1 MVADFTM
8 LHHRSKK
15 ADISLILV
23 VVIGIGLSLA
33 AFFYVKEL
41 EQQRLL
47 ESKQRQVDI
56 YVRSLRQTFST
67 FTNLLHSIRS
77 LHNVYN
83 NISYADF
90 NAFIKRDLFDFPSIQ
105 AVTWIGYIPDIQKT
119 SIINEIRKQGVTA
132 FDIIDCS
139 DLSNRRPA
147 LQRNAYYPM
156 IYIEPSINNA
166 EHIGCDVSIDPTLN
180 AALEKSAQQMQL
192 VISDILPIMT
202 PNGTQPGF
210 HVFLPV
216 YNNNVDME
224 NIPAQRQTT
233 LKGFAS
239 LIIIVDN
246 LVHDVLRPPR
256 YKTSTFLHITDT
268 TIPEQPQNVY
278 LPQWLRDKPDN
289 IKKLVHA
296 NIEFGERQWRI
307 SLDELESEDNFNLSY
322 SWGFLIIGLLFT
334 FSVFRYL
341 KIVITRAHWAE
352 ELVANRTQN
361 LRELNDEL
369 NESRRRFQAIFNEA
383 AMGIAQ
389 LDLQGHITDSN
400 KALQELLDYNHEE
413 LQGQLLQ
420 SFCHIDDADIDMNM
434 LQDIVAGEYDNY
446 MINKRY
452 RCKNGAQ
459 VWTTQN
465 CSVVHDSKEPFIVSM
480 IEDITER
487 KCAEM
492 ARLEAEQKYRE
503 IFENAMEGI
512 YQCTPTGFFLS
523 VNPAFVR
530 IFGYSSAR
538 QMLAEVTNLQHQ
550 LYVDPEQRLKFM
562 HLLETESKVKNFE
575 YQARCRDG
583 GNIWVNET
591 ARAVRDEQGM
601 TRYYEGI
608 IEDVTERKKIEGKLR
623 YDASHDQLTG
633 LLNRTEFTKRLN
645 QVLRQLVIDNESET
659 ISLAILFADLDRF
672 KIVNDSMGHLVGDKL
687 LIEVS
692 KRLAAQGSEEHDVVA
707 RFGGDEFALMF
718 QDVPNVLTLE
728 RRIEKIQQ
736 QLSYPYVLDNEN
748 FNTTISIGIA
758 IATPQYKNSSE
769 ILRDA
774 DTAMYEAK
782 KQGRG
787 KAVVFQPGMHADVLN
802 LLRMES
808 DLRRAFENQEFMLYY
823 QPIIS
828 LKDRQTVSLEALI
841 RWNHPE
847 KGFISPDIFIPIAEE
862 TGLIKELGLWVFETA
877 CKQVKEWQS
886 KFPHHARLG
895 ININVS
901 PIQLRQSRLVQ
912 QIQDILEKTG
922 VPGNSCRIEI
932 TETAMMQ
939 DPDGMYRVLKEL
951 KSLDVLLY
959 IDDFGMGY
967 TSLSYLKKFPIDALK
982 IDKAFIQEMNETGG
996 RPVQIAGAIVALGE
1010 AFNLNV
1016 VAEGVE
1022 SGFQV
1027 SVLESARCNHVQGFF
1042 FSRPKDSLAIESFLT
1057 VPIH

>member
-1 MVADFTM
+1 M
-8 LHHRSKK
+8 LSHRSKK
-15 ADISLILV
+15 ADISLVLV
-23 VVIGIGLSLA
+23 VVIGIGLSLG
-33 AFFYVKEL
+33 AFAYVKEL

-47 ESKQRQVDI
+47 ENKQRQVDI

-83 NISYADF
+83 NIFYADF
-90 NAFIKRDLFDFPSIQ
+90 EAFIKRDLFDFPSIQ
-105 AVTWIGYIPDIQKT
+105 SVEWIGYLPHSQKT
-119 SIINEIRKQGVTA
+119 AIIHEIRKQGLAA
-132 FDIIDCS
+132 FDILDCS
-139 DLSNRRPA
+139 NPENKQPLPPRD
-147 LQRNAYYPM
+147 AYYPT
-156 IYIEPSINNA
+156 IYVEPSTNNT
-166 EHIGCDVSIDPTLN
+166 ENMGCDVSVNPALN
-180 AALEKSAQQMQL
+180 LALEKSARQMQL
-192 VISDILPIMT
+192 IISTILPIAT
-202 PNGTQPGF
+202 PNGIQPGF
-210 HVFLPV
+210 RAFLPV
-216 YNNNVDME
+216 YNNKVDVE
-224 NIPAQRQTT
+224 NIPAQRQTA

-239 LIIIVDN
+239 LTVIVDN

-268 TIPEQPQNVY
+268 TTPKQPQNVY
-278 LPQWLRDKPDN
+278 LPQWIRDKPDD

-296 NIEFGERQWRI
+296 NIEFGERQWQI
-307 SLDELESEDNFNLSY
+307 SLDELEGEDNFNLSY

-334 FSVFRYL
+334 FGVFRYL
-341 KIVITRAHWAE
+341 KIVITRADWAE

-361 LRELNDEL
+361 LQELNDAL
-369 NESRRRFQAIFNEA
+369 DESRRRFQAIFNEA

-389 LDLQGHITDSN
+389 LDLQGRITDSN
-400 KALQELLDYNHEE
+400 KALQELLDYTHEE
-413 LQGQLLQ
+413 LQGRLLR
-420 SFCHIDDADIDMNM
+420 SFCHIDDADSDIRT

-446 MINKRY
+446 MVSKRY

-459 VWTTQN
+459 VWTNQN

-492 ARLEAEQKYRE
+492 AQLEAEQKYRE

-530 IFGYSSAR
+530 IFGYHSAQ

-550 LYVDPEQRLKFM
+550 LYVDSEQRLKFM
-562 HLLETESKVKNFE
+562 RLLETESKVKNFE

-583 GNIWVNET
+583 VIIWINET
-591 ARAVRDEQGM
+591 ARTVRDEQGA

-633 LLNRTEFTKRLN
+633 LLNRAEFTKRLN
-645 QVLRQLVIDNESET
+645 KVLRRLIIDNESET
-659 ISLAILFADLDRF
+659 IPLAVLFADLDRF

-692 KRLAAQGSEEHDVVA
+692 KRLLVHGSEENDVVA

-718 QDVPNVLTLE
+718 QDVPDVLTLE

-748 FNTTISIGIA
+748 FNTTVSIGIA
-758 IATPQYKNSSE
+758 IATPHYKNSSE

-787 KAVVFQPGMHADVLN
+787 KAVVFQPGMHANVLN

-808 DLRRAFENQEFMLYY
+808 DLRRAFENSEFMLYY

-828 LKDRQTVSLEALI
+828 LKDRHTVSLEALI

-877 CKQVKEWQS
+877 CKQVKEWQN
-886 KFPHHARLG
+886 KFPHHKRLG

-901 PIQLRQSRLVQ
+901 PIQLRQARLVQ

-922 VPGNSCRIEI
+922 VTGNSCRIEI

-939 DPDGMYRVLKEL
+939 DPDGMYRVLNEL
-951 KSLDVLLY
+951 KSLNVLLY

-982 IDKAFIQEMNETGG
+982 IDKAFIQEMNAPGG

-1022 SGFQV
+1022 SDFQV

-1042 FSRPKDSLAIESFLT
+1042 FSRPKDSLSIESFLT

>member
-1 MVADFTM
+1 M
-8 LHHRSKK
+8 LYHHSKK

-23 VVIGIGLSLA
+23 VVIGIGLSLT
-33 AFFYVKEL
+33 AFSYVKGL

-47 ESKQRQVDI
+47 ESKQRQTDI

-83 NISYADF
+83 NISYGDF
-90 NAFIKRDLFDFPSIQ
+90 NEFIKRDLFDFPSIQ
-105 AVTWIGYIPDIQKT
+105 AVEWIGYVPNAQKT
-119 SIINEIRKQGVTA
+119 LMISEIRKQGLQT
-132 FDIIDCS
+132 FDILDCS
-139 DLSNRRPA
+139 DPHHKQP
-147 LQRNAYYPM
+147 LQQDTYYPT
-156 IYIEPSINNA
+156 IYVEPSIRNVKNM
-166 EHIGCDVSIDPTLN
+166 GCDISVQPALKY
-180 AALEKSAQQMQL
+180 ALEKSAQQMQL
-192 VISDILPIMT
+192 IISSVLPISTDAGM
-202 PNGTQPGF
+202 QLGF
-210 HVFLPV
+210 QIFLPV
-216 YNNNVDME
+216 YNRDVDVE
-224 NIPAQRQTT
+224 NTPAQRRAA

-239 LIIIVDN
+239 LIVTVDN
-246 LVHDVLRPPR
+246 LVHDVLRSPR
-256 YKTSTFLHITDT
+256 YKTNTFLHITDT
-268 TIPEQPQNVY
+268 TLPEQPQDVY
-278 LPQWLRDKPDN
+278 LPPWTREKSQN
-289 IKKLVHA
+289 IIELVHA
-296 NIEFGERQWRI
+296 TIEFGERQWRI
-307 SLDELESEDNFNLSY
+307 SLDELQGENSFALSY

-334 FSVFRYL
+334 FGVFRYL
-341 KIVITRAHWAE
+341 KIVINRARWAE

-361 LRELNDEL
+361 LQELNDAL
-369 NESRRRFQAIFNEA
+369 DESRRRFQAIFNEA

-400 KALQELLDYNHEE
+400 KALQELLDYNHKE
-413 LQGQLLQ
+413 LQGRLLR
-420 SFCHIDDADIDMNM
+420 SLCHEDDADIDIIMM
-434 LQDIVAGEYDNY
+434 HDIVAGEYDNY
-446 MINKRY
+446 MVSKRY

-459 VWTTQN
+459 VWTNQN

-530 IFGYSSAR
+530 IFGYDSAQ
-538 QMLAEVTNLQHQ
+538 QMLAEVTNLQYQ
-550 LYVDPEQRLKFM
+550 LYLNSKQRLQFM
-562 HLLETESKVKNFE
+562 HLLETQLKVKNFE
-575 YQARCRDG
+575 YQAQCRDG
-583 GNIWVNET
+583 LIIWINET
-591 ARAVRDEQGM
+591 ARVVRDEQGN

-608 IEDVTERKKIEGKLR
+608 IEDVSERKKIEGKLR

-633 LLNRTEFTKRLN
+633 LLNRAKFTECLNSALCRLIIDHETE
-645 QVLRQLVIDNESET
+645 VIP
-659 ISLAILFADLDRF
+659 LAVLFADLDRF

-687 LIEVS
+687 LIEVA
-692 KRLAAQGSEEHDVVA
+692 KRLLAQSDDERDVVA

-718 QDVPNVLTLE
+718 QNVPNVLALE
-728 RRIEKIQQ
+728 KRIERIQQ
-736 QLSYPYVLDNEN
+736 QLGYPYVLDNEN
-748 FNTTISIGIA
+748 FNTTVSIGIA
-758 IATPQYKNSSE
+758 LATTQYKDSSE

-808 DLRRAFENQEFMLYY
+808 DLRKAFENSEFMLYY

-828 LKDRQTVSLEALI
+828 LKNRQTVSLEALI
-841 RWNHPE
+841 RWKHPE

-886 KFPHHARLG
+886 KFSHHAHLG

-901 PIQLRQSRLVQ
+901 PIQLRQARLVQ

-922 VPGNSCRIEI
+922 VQGNSCRIEI

-939 DPDGMYRVLKEL
+939 DPDGMYRVLNQLKEL
-951 KSLDVLLY
+951 NVLLY

-982 IDKAFIQEMNETGG
+982 IDKAFIQEMNAPGG

-1027 SVLESARCNHVQGFF
+1027 AVLESVHCNHVQGYF
-1042 FSRPKDSLAIESFLT
+1042 FSRPKDSLSIESFLT

>member
-1 MVADFTM
+1 MS
-8 LHHRSKK
+8 HYRSKR
-15 ADISLILV
+15 ADVSLILV
-23 VVIGIGLSLA
+23 VILGIGLSLL

-41 EQQRLL
+41 EQQQQL
-47 ESKQRQVDI
+47 ESKQRQVDA

-67 FTNLLHSIRS
+67 FTNLLYSIRK
-77 LHNVYN
+77 LHDLYN
-83 NISYADF
+83 DISYLGF
-90 NAFIKRDLFDFPSIQ
+90 NGFIKPDTFDFSTIQ
-105 AVTWIGYIPDIQKT
+105 AVTWISYIPHDKK
-119 SIINEIRKQGVTA
+119 NAFLAEIRKQGGSD
-132 FDIIDCS
+132 FELYDCS
-139 DLSNRRPA
+139 ELNQKKPIAQQS
-147 LQRNAYYPM
+147 AYYP
-156 IYIEPSINNA
+156 IAYIEPSVLNA
-166 EHIGCDVSIDPTLN
+166 NFIGCDLSRQP
-180 AALEKSAQQMQL
+180 ALYDALVQATERMQL
-192 VISDILPIMT
+192 TSSEIMPILTNSGIQS
-202 PNGTQPGF
+202 GLYI
-210 HVFLPV
+210 FLPV
-216 YNNNVDME
+216 YDHNSDIEHNLK
-224 NIPAQRQTT
+224 QRQMS
-233 LKGFAS
+233 LKGFVA
-239 LIIIVDN
+239 LIIITEN
-246 LVHDVLRPPR
+246 LVQNALRPPR
-256 YKTSTFLHITDT
+256 YQNNSFLQILDT
-268 TIPEQPQNVY
+268 TDPLRTQTVY
-278 LPQWLRDKPDN
+278 LPFWIHDKTYSS
-289 IKKLVHA
+289 KEVVHA
-296 NIEFGERQWRI
+296 NFEFGERQWRVALEELNVM
-307 SLDELESEDNFNLSY
+307 SLTLGY
-322 SWGFLIIGLLFT
+322 AWGFLVIGLLFT
-334 FSVFRYL
+334 LGIFRYL
-341 KIVITRAHWAE
+341 QTVINRARWAE
-352 ELVANRTQN
+352 DLVANRTQN
-361 LRELNDEL
+361 LQELNDEL
-369 NESRRRFQAIFNEA
+369 DESRRRFQAIFNEA

-389 LDLQGHITDSN
+389 LDLQGRITNSN
-400 KALQELLDYNHEE
+400 KALQELLDYTHEE
-413 LQGQLLQ
+413 LQGQSLRQ
-420 SFCHIDDADIDMNM
+420 FCHVEDADIDITM

-446 MINKRY
+446 TVNKRY

-523 VNPAFVR
+523 MNPAFVR
-530 IFGYSSAR
+530 IFGYQSAQ

-550 LYVDPEQRLKFM
+550 LYADPEQRAHFLQM
-562 HLLETESKVKNFE
+562 LESQSKVKHFE
-575 YQARCRDG
+575 YQARYRDG
-583 GNIWVNET
+583 SLIWINET
-591 ARAVRDEQGM
+591 ARVVRDENGT

-633 LLNRTEFTKRLN
+633 LINRAEFTRRLN
-645 QVLRQLVIDNESET
+645 KTLRKLIFDHSSDI
-659 ISLAILFADLDRF
+659 ISLVILFADLDRF

-692 KRLAAQGSEEHDVVA
+692 KRLSALASGENDVVA
-707 RFGGDEFALMF
+707 RFGGDEFAMMF
-718 QDVPNVLTLE
+718 RDVPDVLTLE
-728 RRIEKIQQ
+728 RRIDKIQQ
-736 QLSYPYVLDNEN
+736 QLSYPYVLDNES
-748 FNTTISIGIA
+748 FNTTVSIGIA
-758 IATPQYKNSSE
+758 IATPQYKNPND

-787 KAVVFQPGMHADVLN
+787 KAVVFQPGMHANVLN

-808 DLRRAFENQEFMLYY
+808 DLRKAFENSEFMLYY

-828 LKDRQTVSLEALI
+828 LKDRHTVSLEALI
-841 RWNHPE
+841 RWKHPE
-847 KGFISPDIFIPIAEE
+847 RGFISPDVFIPIAEE

-886 KFPHHARLG
+886 KFPHHERLG

-901 PIQLRQSRLVQ
+901 PIQLRQAHLVQ

-922 VPGNSCRIEI
+922 VLGNSCRIEI

-939 DPDGMYRVLKEL
+939 DPDRMYQVLNEL

-967 TSLSYLKKFPIDALK
+967 TSLSYLKKFPVDALK
-982 IDKAFIQEMNETGG
+982 IDKAFIQEMNESGG

-1022 SGFQV
+1022 SDFQV
-1027 SVLESARCNHVQGFF
+1027 SVLKSVRCNHVQGYF
-1042 FSRPKDSLAIESFLT
+1042 FSRPKDSLSIESFLS